1 MAVMATLM
9 PVPWRCW
16 WPSLVPARWCW
27 LPPRSVNLDILSVWF
42 WMGLAAGIWASGWH
56 GATSLSFFSF
66 LFSFLF
72 FFFFFFVIQSMV
84 FVSSN
89 RWRCDDPQW
98 NRAEVSADRD
108 SKQGRRVC
116 PGASCNTLEG
126 GGGVLADCLLGSA
139 GWARFGLMG
148 GSVIYNFR
156 GEFSEPFSVHKWW
169 PWRPWRQP
177 SFLFLVFVW
186 IVFPRSNMEA
196 YKQRQQVQH
205 KNSHFILNIW
215 IAERGKNSTFIY
227 IMRFVKYSK
236 VALK

>member
-1 MAVMATLM
+1 MEQL
-9 PVPWRCW
+9 
-16 WPSLVPARWCW
+16 L
-27 LPPRSVNLDILSVWF
+27 
-42 WMGLAAGIWASGWH
+42 
-56 GATSLSFFSF
+56 SLSFP
-66 LFSFLF
+66 F
-72 FFFFFFVIQSMV
+72 FFPFFSSSSFFLWFSLWYLFHPIDGVAMIRSGTAP
-84 FVSSN
+84 
-89 RWRCDDPQW
+89 RCRRIATR
-98 NRAEVSADRD
+98 NRAGECVRAQVATHWR
-108 SKQGRRVC
+108 
-116 PGASCNTLEG
+116 G

>member
-1 MAVMATLM
+1 MVLATTPLCE
-9 PVPWRCW
+9 PGYSFR
-16 WPSLVPARWCW
+16 LI
-27 LPPRSVNLDILSVWF
+27 LDGFSGGN
-42 WMGLAAGIWASGWH
+42 MGIWLAWSNF
-56 GATSLSFFSF
+56 SLFLFLSFFLSF
-66 LFSFLF
+66 LLLF
-72 FFFFFFVIQSMV
+72 FFCDSVYGICFIQSMALRWSAV
-84 FVSSN
+84 EPRRGVRGSRLETGQASVS
-89 RWRCDDPQW
+89 
-98 NRAEVSADRD
+98 
-108 SKQGRRVC
+108 GRKLQHT
-116 PGASCNTLEG
+116 GGG